1 MALPFFESRAKKQRD
16 RMLAVDLGSR
26 TTKAVHVQRRG
37 QGFALCGYALLDAP
51 IFDKTLSVD
60 LLTEHLKTVALALGA
75 KSKAVA
81 LTIGVNDAVVR
92 HTEMPR
98 LSADDMRLVLKHS
111 SRTYLQQ
118 ELANYVFDCH
128 VLASSLPERPAKSVE
143 SPKAIPGPAKQK
155 VLVAGARKQLIDDFV
170 EGARRAGLVADCI
183 VPCLI
188 GPVNAFEKAMPDV
201 FANESVAL
209 VDLGF
214 RSSSICILQQGELVL
229 SRVLGIGGD
238 KLTNGLAEALN
249 VSYAEAEGI
258 KIGMP
263 TEVQAQLESLVLP
276 LGRELRA
283 SIDFFEHQQDQ
294 PVTQAFITGGS
305 ARSEF
310 IVQTLQREMMI
321 DCKIL
326 NSTSFLQ
333 MELPSQ
339 QTVEIEQVA
348 PQLTVALGA
357 ALAAI

>member
-1 MALPFFESRAKKQRD
+1 
-16 RMLAVDLGSR
+16 
-26 TTKAVHVQRRG
+26 
-37 QGFALCGYALLDAP
+37 
-51 IFDKTLSVD
+51 
-60 LLTEHLKTVALALGA
+60 
-75 KSKAVA
+75 
-81 LTIGVNDAVVR
+81 
-92 HTEMPR
+92 MPR
-98 LSADDMRLVLKHS
+98 LSPDDMRLVLKHS

-128 VLASSLPERPAKSVE
+128 VLASTLPERPAKSVE

-238 KLTNGLAEALN
+238 KLTNGLAETLN

-326 NSTSFLQ
+326 NPTSFLQ